1 MMQAIIFDRF
11 GAADVLR
18 LAMLAIP
25 RPGPGEVL
33 IAVGYAGV
41 NPADWKT
48 RAGWLSR
55 YFDYQFPFV
64 PGFDVAGR
72 VAAVGDGVT
81 GLAAGDRVVAASNQG
96 MGQNGAYA
104 DYVIAAAERVVALP
118 DHVALAD
125 AATLPTAGMTAWQA
139 VIDSGAAHPG
149 GRVLVHGGAGG
160 TGSFAIQLA
169 RMAGARVA
177 ATCSPDNDDYV
188 RGLGAECAIDRHGD
202 IAAPVQGWAPDGV
215 DLVVDTVGQGSLPA
229 AVALAR
235 PGGTVAPIATLIAD
249 EAPHDAA
256 LAAAR
261 GVRILPVSS
270 TFADQ
275 GRQLRGLVAALAAG
289 QIAAPEVTLLP
300 LADAATAHRRVE
312 AGRVRGKL
320 LLEVAGG

>member
-1 MMQAIIFDRF
+1 MMQAIVFDRF

-25 RPGPGEVL
+25 RPAPGEVL
-33 IAVGYAGV
+33 IAVAYAAV

-48 RAGWLSR
+48 REGWLSR
-55 YFDYQFPFV
+55 YFTYEFPFV

-81 GLAAGDRVVAASNQG
+81 GLTPGDRVVAVSNQG
-96 MGQNGAYA
+96 LGQSGAYA
-104 DYVIAAAERVVALP
+104 EYVIAAAERVVALP
-118 DHVALAD
+118 DHVTLAD
-125 AATLPTAGMTAWQA
+125 AATLPTAGMTAWAA
-139 VIDSGAAHPG
+139 VIDSNAVAAG
-149 GRVLVHGGAGG
+149 GQVLVHGGAGG
-160 TGSFAIQLA
+160 TGGFAIQLA
-169 RMAGARVA
+169 RRAGAKVA
-177 ATCSPDNDDYV
+177 ATCSPGNSDYV
-188 RGLGAECAIDRHGD
+188 RRLGAEYAIDRHGD
-202 IAAPVQGWAPDGV
+202 IAAQLCAWAPDGV
-215 DLVVDTVGQGSLPA
+215 DLVVDTVGQGSLPE
-229 AVALAR
+229 AVSLTR

-249 EAPHDAA
+249 EPPHDAA

-289 QIAAPEVTLLP
+289 QISAPAVTMLP
-300 LADAATAHRRVE
+300 LAEAAAAHRQVE

>member
-1 MMQAIIFDRF
+1 MQAIVFDRF

-25 RPGPGEVL
+25 RPAPGEVL

-72 VAAVGDGVT
+72 VAAVGDGVS
-81 GLAAGDRVVAASNQG
+81 GLAPGDRVVAASNQG

-118 DHVALAD
+118 DHVELTA

-139 VIDSGAAHPG
+139 VIDSGAAVAG

-169 RMAGARVA
+169 RLAGARVA
-177 ATCSPDNDDYV
+177 ATCSPGNADYV
-188 RGLGAECAIDRHGD
+188 RGLGAERAIDRHGD
-202 IAAPVQGWAPDGV
+202 IAAPVRDWAPAGV
-215 DLVVDTVGQGSLPA
+215 DLVVDTVGQGSLPD
-229 AVALAR
+229 AVALVR

-249 EAPHDAA
+249 EAPHDAD

-275 GRQLRGLVAALAAG
+275 GRQLRGLVAAIAAG
-289 QIAAPEVTLLP
+289 QVVAPEVTLLP
-300 LADAATAHRRVE
+300 LAEAAAAHRLVE

>member
-1 MMQAIIFDRF
+1 MMQAIVFDRF

-25 RPGPGEVL
+25 RPAPGEVL

-81 GLAAGDRVVAASNQG
+81 GLAPGDRVVAASNQG
-96 MGQNGAYA
+96 MGRNGTYA

-118 DHVALAD
+118 NHVTLTD

-139 VIDSGAAHPG
+139 VIDSGAVAEG

-177 ATCSPDNDDYV
+177 ATCSPGNTDYV
-188 RGLGAECAIDRHGD
+188 RRLGAEIAIDRHGD
-202 IAAPVQGWAPDGV
+202 IAAQLRDWAPDGV
-215 DLVVDTVGQGSLPA
+215 DLVVDTVGQGSLSQ
-229 AVALAR
+229 AVALTR

-249 EAPHDAA
+249 EAPHDAD

-261 GVRILPVSS
+261 SVRILPVSS
-270 TFADQ
+270 TFAEQ

-289 QIAAPEVTLLP
+289 QIAAPAVTLLP
-300 LADAATAHRRVE
+300 LAEAAAAHRLVE

>member
-1 MMQAIIFDRF
+1 MMQAIVFDRF

-64 PGFDVAGR
+64 PGFDVSGR
-72 VAAVGDGVT
+72 VASAGEGVT

-118 DHVALAD
+118 DHVALVD

-139 VIDSGAAHPG
+139 VIDSGAARPG

-169 RMAGARVA
+169 RMAGARVV
-177 ATCSPDNDDYV
+177 ATCSPANEDYV
-188 RGLGAECAIDRHGD
+188 RGLGAEGAIDRHGN
-202 IAAPVQGWAPDGV
+202 IAAQVQDWAPDGV
-215 DLVVDTVGQGSLPA
+215 DLVVDTVGQGSLPQ
-229 AVALAR
+229 AVALSR

-300 LADAATAHRRVE
+300 LADAAAAHRRVE

>member
-1 MMQAIIFDRF
+1 MQAIVLDRF

-18 LAMLAIP
+18 QAMLAIP

-33 IAVGYAGV
+33 ITVAYAGV
-41 NPADWKT
+41 NPADWKA
-48 RAGWLSR
+48 REGWLR
-55 YFDYQFPFV
+55 QYFDYCFPFV
-64 PGFDVAGR
+64 LGFDVSGR
-72 VAAVGDGVT
+72 VVATGDGVA
-81 GLAAGDRVVAASNQG
+81 GIAVGDRVVAASNQG
-96 MGQNGAYA
+96 LGENGAYA
-104 DYVIAAAERVVALP
+104 EYVVAAADRVVKLP

-139 VIDSGAAHPG
+139 VIDSGAVVPG
-149 GRVLVHGGAGG
+149 GQVLVHGGAGG

-177 ATCSPDNDDYV
+177 AMCSLGNAAYV
-188 RGLGAECAIDRHGD
+188 GRLGAECAINRHGD
-202 IAAPVQGWAPDGV
+202 IAAQVRAWAPDGV

-235 PGGTVAPIATLIAD
+235 PGGTVAPIATLFAD
-249 EAPHDAA
+249 EPPHDAA

-270 TFADQ
+270 GFADQ
-275 GRQLRGLVAALAAG
+275 GRQLRALVEALAAG
-289 QIAAPEVTLLP
+289 RIKAPDITRFP
-300 LADAATAHRRVE
+300 LAEAAAAHRQVE
-312 AGRVRGKL
+312 TGRVRGKL

>member
-1 MMQAIIFDRF
+1 MHAVVLDRF

-25 RPGPGEVL
+25 QPGPGEVL
-33 IAVGYAGV
+33 IAVTYAGV
-41 NPADWKT
+41 NPADWKA
-48 RAGWLSR
+48 REGWLR
-55 YFDYQFPFV
+55 PYFDYRFPFV
-64 PGFDVAGR
+64 LGFDVAGR
-72 VAAVGDGVT
+72 VVATGDGVT
-81 GLAAGDRVVAASNQG
+81 GLAPGDRVVAASNQG
-96 MGQNGAYA
+96 LGQNGAYA
-104 DYVIAAAERVVALP
+104 EYVVAAADRVVGLP
-118 DHVALAD
+118 DHVTLAD

-139 VIDSGAAHPG
+139 VIDSGAAAAG
-149 GRVLVHGGAGG
+149 GQVLVHGGAGG

-169 RMAGARVA
+169 RLAGARVA
-177 ATCSPDNDDYV
+177 ATCSAANADYV
-188 RGLGAECAIDRHGD
+188 RGLGAECVIDRHGD
-202 IAAPVQGWAPDGV
+202 IDAQLRTWASDGV
-215 DLVVDTVGQGSLPA
+215 DLVVDTVGQGSLPG

-249 EAPHDAA
+249 EPPHDTA

-289 QIAAPEVTLLP
+289 EIAAPAVTLLP
-300 LADAATAHRRVE
+300 LAEAAAAHRQVE